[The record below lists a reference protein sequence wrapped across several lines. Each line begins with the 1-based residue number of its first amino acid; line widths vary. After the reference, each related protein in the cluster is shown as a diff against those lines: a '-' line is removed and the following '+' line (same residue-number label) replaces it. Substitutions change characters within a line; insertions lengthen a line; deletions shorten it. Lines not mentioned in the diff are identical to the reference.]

1 MDTQDIR
8 CFRLVYEERSIT
20 RAAQQLFITPQGLS
34 RTIQRLESELSVTLF
49 ERTKKGVV
57 PTAGADYFYQESGE
71 LLLRM
76 DDLRLGIRN
85 RSAAR
90 PQVHVGFSCGVLQVI
105 PPHALPEIHKAL
117 PDYDIQWME
126 SENADILERL
136 QRGHLEV
143 ALVVGDRFVL
153 ADQAHYHI
161 YPLFTCS
168 MNAIV
173 YEGHPLYDR
182 TAISIRDLEGQTLIT
197 LNERFYSCHALVQ
210 RCGDLGFVP
219 HIALQT
225 MESQLIYRFCAAGM
239 GIGIDADI
247 HHEVALPEG
256 LRCIRIE
263 DALPWTISMITG
275 PQCPTQVSTVCCD
288 VLTFG

>member
-49 ERTKKGVV
+49 ERSKKGVV
-57 PTAGADYFYQESGE
+57 PTAGADYLYQQSGD
-71 LLLRM
+71 LLVRM
-76 DDLRLGIRN
+76 DDLRIGVR
-85 RSAAR
+85 RHGAAR
-90 PQVHVGFSCGVLQVI
+90 PQVHVGFSCGVLHVI
-105 PPHALPEIHKAL
+105 PPHSLPEIHKAL
-117 PDYDIQWME
+117 AAYDIQWSE
-126 SENADILERL
+126 SENADILGEL
-136 QRGHLEV
+136 QRGHLDV
-143 ALVVGDRFVL
+143 ALVVGDRFAI
-153 ADQAHYHI
+153 ADREHCSV

-173 YEGHPLYDR
+173 YAGHPLYER
-182 TAISIRDLEGQTLIT
+182 ESISIRDLEGLPLIT
-197 LNERFYSCHALVQ
+197 LNDRFYSYQALVQ

-219 HIALQT
+219 NIALQT

-247 HHEVALPEG
+247 HREEALPDG
-256 LRCIRIE
+256 LRCVRIE
-263 DALPWTISMITG
+263 DALPWTISMIAG
-275 PQCPTQVSTVCCD
+275 PRCPARVSTVCCN